1 MKKSRFIAAL
11 AASAAIAFT
20 SVAPAIPAL
29 AAPVSAPAGV
39 RGTPVTRLRS
49 LVNLNVRSGPGT
61 GYRRIGMMRAGET
74 RVVTGISDDRQWWRV
89 WCEDGTGWVSASA
102 LYSRPVAWR

>member
-1 MKKSRFIAAL
+1 MKKTRFIAAL
-11 AASAAIAFT
+11 VAATAITFT
-20 SVAPAIPAL
+20 SALPASPAL
-29 AAPVSAPAGV
+29 AATVSAPAEV
-39 RGTPVTRLRS
+39 RGTPVTRIRS

-61 GYRRIGMMRAGET
+61 GYRRTGMMRAGET